1 MLETS
6 NNGKGLGGIGGRSSI
21 SEDELFSDAA
31 TEFVDSGVNSGN
43 EERFEDVREPA
54 TDVERGVKDDPNVG
68 QSFKDGGLAGN
79 FLVDLNIY

>member
-6 NNGKGLGGIGGRSSI
+6 NNGKGLGGIGGISSR
-21 SEDELFSDAA
+21 SEDEIFSDAA

-43 EERFEDVREPA
+43 EERLEDVREPA
-54 TDVERGVKDDPNVG
+54 TDVEKGAKYLNVG
-68 QSFKDGGLAGN
+68 QSFKDGGFAGK